1 MKSPWRQ
8 KPKLSR
14 EYLLFVLVPAILVV
28 AATLLFFY
36 FLVRPGPPRTI
47 VITAGSEGGAYLA
60 YAERYREL
68 LARQGITLEVLPSEG
83 SLENLERLADPAF
96 RVDIGFV
103 QGGAAKGA
111 DLSGLVS
118 LGALY
123 YEPLWVFSRA
133 ADPGDRGKTL
143 RGKRIAVGAPGSG
156 TRKVVLELLAANGVD
171 ASNAKLIDL
180 GGMAASGAIK
190 QGEADVALFFASPNA
205 PVIQDL
211 LRTKGIDL
219 IAMVRAEAYPIHF
232 PLLSVVRLPAGGI
245 DLGGD
250 IPPRDVN
257 LVADVAQLVARESLH
272 PALIGPLLEIARK
285 VHGGHGVFERAGEFP
300 APREGDIPM
309 SEDAVRYYKSGLPFL
324 YRHLPFRAASFA
336 TRAALLLIPI
346 IGMLFPLTK
355 IVPPVYRWRMRSR
368 IYRWYGDLMAL
379 EADLRNDPDPG
390 RRSEYLDR
398 LSWIDGQID
407 DTRPPLPFAQERYD
421 LRMHIGIVRGRI
433 LEIPEKESGE
443 ADQNRKT
450 TPK

>member
-8 KPKLSR
+8 KPKFSR
-14 EYLLFVLVPAILVV
+14 EYLLFVVVPAILVV

-47 VITAGSEGGAYLA
+47 VMTAGSEGGAYLA

-68 LARQGITLEVLPSEG
+68 LARQGITLKVLPSDG
-83 SLENLERLADPAF
+83 SLENLERLANPGF

-103 QGGAAKGA
+103 QGGAAKGN

-123 YEPLWVFSRA
+123 YEPLWVFHRGEIPSDKGKALR
-133 ADPGDRGKTL
+133 DRRL
-143 RGKRIAVGAPGSG
+143 AVGAPGSG
-156 TRKVVLELLAANGVD
+156 TRKVVLDLLAANGVD
-171 ASNAKLIDL
+171 GSNAELLDL
-180 GGMAASGAIK
+180 GGTAAAAAIK
-190 QGEADVALFFASPNA
+190 EGEADAAFFFASPNA

-211 LRTKGIDL
+211 LRTKGIHL

-245 DLGGD
+245 DLAEN

-257 LVADVAQLVARESLH
+257 LLADVAQLVARESLH
-272 PALIGPLLEIARK
+272 PALIGPLLEVARK
-285 VHGGHGVFERAGEFP
+285 VHGGHGVFEHAGEFP
-300 APREGDIPM
+300 SPREGDIPM
-309 SEDAVRYYKSGLPFL
+309 SGDAVRYYKSGLPFL
-324 YRHLPFRAASFA
+324 YRHLPFGAASIA

-346 IGMLFPLTK
+346 LGMLFPLTK
-355 IVPPVYRWRMRSR
+355 IVPPVYQWRMRSR

-407 DTRPPLPFAQERYD
+407 NTRPPLSFAQERYA
-421 LRMHIGIVRGRI
+421 LRMHADTVRARI
-433 LEIPEKESGE
+433 LEIPEKEG
-443 ADQNRKT
+443 AGKDTQGR
-450 TPK
+450 

>member
-1 MKSPWRQ
+1 MKISWRQ
-8 KPKLSR
+8 RPKFSR
-14 EYLLFVLVPAILVV
+14 EYLLFVLVPALLVV
-28 AATLLFFY
+28 AATVLFFY

-47 VITAGSEGGAYLA
+47 VMTAGSEGGAYLA
-60 YAERYREL
+60 YAQRYREL
-68 LARQGITLEVLPSEG
+68 LAREGITLEVLPSEG

-103 QGGAAKGA
+103 QGGAAKEA
-111 DLSGLVS
+111 DLFGLVS

-123 YEPLWVFSRA
+123 YEPLWVFARA

-245 DLGGD
+245 DLGGN

-421 LRMHIGIVRGRI
+421 FRMHIGIVRARI
-433 LEIPEKESGE
+433 MEIPEKGSEG
-443 ADQNRKT
+443 AGQNRKT
-450 TPK
+450 TPR